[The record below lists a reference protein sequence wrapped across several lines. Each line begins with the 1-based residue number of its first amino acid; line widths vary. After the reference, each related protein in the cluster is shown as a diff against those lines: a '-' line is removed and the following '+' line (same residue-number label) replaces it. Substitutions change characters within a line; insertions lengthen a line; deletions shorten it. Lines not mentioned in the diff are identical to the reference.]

1 MYVVIPWPQKPHIDT
16 SQDIYVGV
24 AVHFHLLGGATIAC
38 AVRDSVYPLDY
49 AQYELPRGS
58 RRDGWPGFSDF
69 ILGKV
74 RDYQEEHSQKF
85 IGLAMSIE
93 LSERCPELC
102 SRLWAELDIIPIVLR
117 KSEENVSLGIHEENL
132 PSKSLDE
139 HAESIAR
146 KCIR

>member
-1 MYVVIPWPQKPHIDT
+1 M
-16 SQDIYVGV
+16 
-24 AVHFHLLGGATIAC
+24 
-38 AVRDSVYPLDY
+38 
-49 AQYELPRGS
+49 
-58 RRDGWPGFSDF
+58 
-69 ILGKV
+69 LGKV
-74 RDYQEEHSQKF
+74 RDYQEKHSQKF

-102 SRLWAELDIIPIVLR
+102 SRLWSELDIIPIVLR